1 MKRATLALLALAA
14 ATLAHALPVGWQYS
28 ILETLPPALGQTKSS
43 WSPTS
48 SIPATAASFLA
59 TMTFTGLTAK
69 NDTGDGTA
77 LCLITETADK
87 HQQTFTAARKQNPN
101 DGIGT
106 GWYAGSTTPQGNVAP
121 AEGRPITASD
131 ALIDGTLTAAFLYDH
146 DAQTLSVAINDTLL
160 GVFQNVDLSQGNHY
174 FTLGGHNGATNQL
187 ADALY
192 NGIATPTFTY
202 STITVLP
209 EPTALALL
217 ALGVAGLTLRR
228 RAA

>member
-28 ILETLPPALGQTKSS
+28 ILETQTPALGQTKSC
-43 WSPTS
+43 WSPS
-48 SIPATAASFLA
+48 SPIPATAASFLA
-59 TMTFTGLTAK
+59 TLTFTGLTVK
-69 NDTGDGTA
+69 NDAGDGTA
-77 LCLITETADK
+77 LCLVSELADK
-87 HQQTFTAARKQNPN
+87 SNQTFTAARMQNPN
-101 DGIGT
+101 GGIGA
-106 GWYAGSTTPQGNVAP
+106 GWYAGSTTPQGNIAP

-131 ALIDGTLTAAFLYDH
+131 ALVDGTLTAAFLYDH

-174 FTLGGHNGATNQL
+174 FTLGGHNGASSQL

-192 NGIATPTFTY
+192 DGIAAPDFTY
-202 STITVLP
+202 ATIAVLP

-217 ALGVAGLTLRR
+217 ALGVAGIALRR

>member
-14 ATLAHALPVGWQYS
+14 ATLAHALPVGWQYNV
-28 ILETLPPALGQTKSS
+28 LETQTPALGQTKSC
-43 WSPTS
+43 WSPS
-48 SIPATAASFLA
+48 SPIPATAASFLA
-59 TMTFTGLTAK
+59 TLTFTDLTAK
-69 NDTGDGTA
+69 NETGDGTA
-77 LCLITETADK
+77 LCLVSETADK
-87 HQQTFTAARKQNPN
+87 RQQTFTAALKQNPN

-121 AEGRPITASD
+121 AEGRPITASN

>member
-48 SIPATAASFLA
+48 PIPATAASFLA

-69 NDTGDGTA
+69 NNTGDGTA

-131 ALIDGTLTAAFLYDH
+131 ALIDGTLTIQCDSTAWAKNLQFMRAHILTQIVTRFP
-146 DAQTLSVAINDTLL
+146 DAGVEQVRFVGPDAPTWKWGPRTVPGRGPRDTY
-160 GVFQNVDLSQGNHY
+160 G
-174 FTLGGHNGATNQL
+174 
-187 ADALY
+187 
-192 NGIATPTFTY
+192 
-202 STITVLP
+202 
-209 EPTALALL
+209 
-217 ALGVAGLTLRR
+217 
-228 RAA
+228 

>member
-28 ILETLPPALGQTKSS
+28 ILETQTPALGQTKSS

-48 SIPATAASFLA
+48 PIPATAASFLA
-59 TMTFTGLTAK
+59 TLTFTGLTAK

-87 HQQTFTAARKQNPN
+87 HQQTFTAARKQRPN
-101 DGIGT
+101 DDIGA
-106 GWYAGSTTPQGNVAP
+106 GWYAGSSTPQGNVAP

-202 STITVLP
+202 STIAVLP

-217 ALGVAGLTLRR
+217 ALGVVGLTLRR

>member
-1 MKRATLALLALAA
+1 MKRATLALLAIAA

-28 ILETLPPALGQTKSS
+28 ILETQTPALGQTKSC
-43 WSPTS
+43 WSPS
-48 SIPATAASFLA
+48 SPIPATAASFLA
-59 TMTFTGLTAK
+59 TLTFTDLTAK
-69 NDTGDGTA
+69 NETGDGTA
-77 LCLITETADK
+77 LCLVSETADK
-87 HQQTFTAARKQNPN
+87 RQQTFTAARKQNPN
-101 DGIGT
+101 DGIGA

-121 AEGRPITASD
+121 AEDRPITASD
-131 ALIDGTLTAAFLYDH
+131 ALVDGTLTAAFLYDH

-174 FTLGGHNGATNQL
+174 FTLGGHNGASNQL

-202 STITVLP
+202 STIAVLP

-217 ALGVAGLTLRR
+217 ALGVAGIALRR